1 MTKTNR
7 RFSAEFALILA
18 AAALWGLG
26 TGPVLGAQ
34 SQTADVTAPKTGLI
48 KGRVVD
54 METKAPI
61 AGVAVSIAGTEHAS
75 VSDEAGAYA
84 LPGVPLGYY
93 AVSFEMEGYYAD
105 SRTDIIVRSG
115 RTTFLNV
122 ELLKVRT
129 INEEVRVVANYFPEA
144 PAAPVSRT
152 EFNPEELRRDAGS
165 AGDIS
170 RALYVVPG
178 IVKADEEANDLIV
191 RGGSP
196 AENGFY
202 IDNVFMPNI
211 NHFPQQGA
219 SGGNISMLN
228 MDFIE
233 NVEVFTG
240 GFGAAF
246 GNRLSSVF
254 DIAYREGNRERVN
267 GQLNLSAIGYGAQL
281 EGPMP
286 GKKGAW
292 MLSANR
298 SYLDLIAKALDSDNP
313 SDYWDINSKA
323 TYDLGGRDK
332 LTFLA
337 IGGSSRTE
345 YENDTRELFSYA
357 TAGLNWRHL
366 WGDAGYSD
374 TALSWS
380 FLDGTENE
388 YWEGEGV
395 HEQYDYSN
403 KWLTL
408 RNVNHLRLA
417 DGHRLEFGA
426 EAQNIRFRNWDDF
439 DNAETRLSGTSAGA
453 FLTYLVQL
461 FPNVSLS
468 AGARVDYVPLS
479 ERFHLSPRLSFAW
492 VLTKRL
498 TMNGAYGVFYQQ
510 MPLFLIKQDPG
521 NASQPDPRARH
532 VVVGFKY
539 LLAKD
544 VQLTL
549 EAYDKRY
556 ADHPMSPDYPFW
568 FVIDDVNGDEDRFW
582 DYGALVGEG
591 RAYARGVELTLQ
603 KKISKKLYGLLGLT
617 YYRARYRDL
626 LGYWRNRLFDNR
638 FIFCVSGGYKPSRTW
653 EVNVRWT
660 LAGNKAFTP
669 VDEEMSIKYGFPYI
683 RLEDIMAGHLDNYQ
697 NFSFRVDK
705 RFSFRGSNLIVF
717 LGALNLFNHQNE
729 LYRFWDSIG
738 NQYLSGYMWETI
750 PYIGF
755 EFEF

>member
-1 MTKTNR
+1 MTKR
-7 RFSAEFALILA
+7 DRWLA
-18 AAALWGLG
+18 AGSALAIAAMAVLTLG
-26 TGPVLGAQ
+26 TGPFLGAQ
-34 SQTADVTAPKTGLI
+34 TREEGQPGPRTGLI
-48 KGRVVD
+48 KGRIAD

-61 AGVAVSIAGTEHAS
+61 AGVTVSVAGTEHTS
-75 VSDEAGAYA
+75 VSDADGAYA

-93 AVSFEMEGYYAD
+93 TLSFELETYYAD
-105 SRTDIIVRSG
+105 ARTDVIVRSG
-115 RTTFLNV
+115 RTTFLNI
-122 ELLKVRT
+122 ELLKVRVV
-129 INEEVRVVANYFPEA
+129 NEEVRVVADYFPAA
-144 PAAPVSRT
+144 PTAPVSRT

-178 IVKADEEANDLIV
+178 VVRADDEANDLIV

-202 IDNVFMPNI
+202 IDNIFMPNI

-219 SGGNISMLN
+219 SGGNIGMLN

-240 GFGAAF
+240 GFGAAY

-254 DIAYREGNRERVN
+254 DIAYREGNRDRVN

-281 EGPMP
+281 EGPLP

-292 MLSANR
+292 MISANR
-298 SYLDLIAKALDSDNP
+298 SYLDLVAKALDMDNP
-313 SDYWDINSKA
+313 ADYWDINGKA

-332 LTFLA
+332 ITFLA
-337 IGGSSRTE
+337 IGGRSRTD
-345 YENDTRELFSYA
+345 YDNDTRERFSYA

-403 KWLTL
+403 RWLTF
-408 RNVNHLRLA
+408 RNVNHIRLA
-417 DGHRLEFGA
+417 AGHRLEFGA
-426 EAQNIRFRNWDDF
+426 EAQNLRFRNWDDF
-439 DNAETRLSGTSAGA
+439 DNAESRLSGTSAGA

-461 FPNVSLS
+461 FPNFSLS

-479 ERFHLSPRLSFAW
+479 ERFHLSPRLSFSW

-521 NASQPDPRARH
+521 NAAQPDPRARH
-532 VVVGFKY
+532 LVVGLKY

-556 ADHPMSPDYPFW
+556 ADHPMSPDYPYW

-617 YYRARYRDL
+617 YYRSRYRDL
-626 LGYWRNRLFDNR
+626 MGFWRNRLFDNR

-669 VDEEMSIKYGFPYI
+669 VDEEMSIMYGFPYV
-683 RLEDIMAGHLDNYQ
+683 RLENIMAGHLDNYQ

-705 RFSFRGSNLIVF
+705 RFSFRGSNIIVF

-729 LYRFWDSIG
+729 LYRFWDHIG